1 MSVSKE
7 ANNLRLT
14 RAVVLLA
21 MPKYFTAAQ
30 LSERLNR
37 TGNNFGSV
45 AQLVHEMYCSGLLMR
60 KRIGMENQTG
70 RPPKGVRGVRADGAG
85 WEQKKEV
92 AEADEKRASGE
103 RWSSIPYEYT
113 ISPKGREYA
122 DKAWNLL
129 VALDLIENCDYKP
142 LSASKDVL

>member
-14 RAVVLLA
+14 RAAVLLA
-21 MPKYFTAAQ
+21 MPKYFTTAQ

-37 TGNNFGSV
+37 TGDNFGSV

-60 KRIGMENQTG
+60 KRLGVDSQTG
-70 RPPKGVRGVRADGAG
+70 RPPKGMRGVRADGAG
-85 WEQKKEV
+85 WEQKREV
-92 AEADEKRASGE
+92 AEADEKGE
-103 RWSSIPYEYT
+103 SKARWSSIAYEYT
-113 ISPKGREYA
+113 ISPKGRIYA

-129 VALDLIENCDYKP
+129 VSLDLIENCDYQQKV
-142 LSASKDVL
+142 AQDVI